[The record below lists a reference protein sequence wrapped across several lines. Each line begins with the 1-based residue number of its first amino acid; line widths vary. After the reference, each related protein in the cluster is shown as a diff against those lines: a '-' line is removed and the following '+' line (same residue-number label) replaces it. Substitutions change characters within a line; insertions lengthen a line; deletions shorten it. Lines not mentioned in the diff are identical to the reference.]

1 MRRSKRL
8 EAKKAGIFSETEGSS
23 QEETAD
29 IESLDLEALVSKAY
43 DYIKQK
49 IATNEQEQVDDQD
62 VSSERIASSSSQ
74 EEEEE
79 PGKAEEFITLPTEFK
94 RKLKEPSQLSS
105 ELQVG
110 MNTEDLYLKFDK
122 TSFKPAITSR
132 NFDDVAGN
140 NKELMKRS
148 VITSDFE
155 KRHSVPPMHV
165 SQYANRK
172 QKKKTKEE
180 SAGPMWF
187 NLPATQITPEIEQ
200 DMKIIK
206 MRNILDRKR
215 HYKKNDSSALPKYFQ
230 IGTVVEG
237 SAEFYTS
244 RIPKRQRKNNMID
257 ELLSDAEF
265 RRYNKKKYLEIQ
277 AAKQSGKK
285 GFHKKKMNKR
295 KPTATRT

>member
-8 EAKKAGIFSETEGSS
+8 AAKKDAAFSETEGSS
-23 QEETAD
+23 QEEPAD
-29 IESLDLEALVSKAY
+29 ITSPDTGDLVAKPY
-43 DYIKQK
+43 DDIVTDGREE
-49 IATNEQEQVDDQD
+49 IDDD
-62 VSSERIASSSSQ
+62 VSSERIWMSSQ
-74 EEEEE
+74 EEDE
-79 PGKAEEFITLPTEFK
+79 PGRAEEFLSLPTEFK
-94 RKLKEPSQLSS
+94 TKLKDPSVLSS
-105 ELQVG
+105 ELQVDID
-110 MNTEDLYLKFDK
+110 TDDLYLKFDK
-122 TSFKPAITSR
+122 TSFKPVTTSR
-132 NFDDVAGN
+132 SFDDVVCN

-155 KRHSVPPMHV
+155 KRHSVPPVHV
-165 SQYANRK
+165 SKFTHKK

-187 NLPATQITPEIEQ
+187 NLPATQLTPEIEQ
-200 DMKIIK
+200 DMKVIK

-237 SAEFYTS
+237 SADFYTS
-244 RIPKRQRKNNMID
+244 RIPKRQRKSNLID

-285 GFHKKKMNKR
+285 GFHKKKTNKR
-295 KPTATRT
+295 KSTAMRT